1 MANKKLMRAAR
12 AWYDAGML
20 KAVMFDVDGTLGD
33 TLPLC
38 IETYRRIAE
47 EATGRRPEAAEVV
60 RHFGLSDRGVLG
72 ALLGMEPEDPALPVS
87 RMVEIYCALHPAM
100 APAPFAGAVEMLR
113 GVAAAGMRVGVVSGK
128 EAYTAEPT
136 LRFFGLRGLI
146 EWAGYGEP
154 THNAKAERLQEVM
167 RLWNLQPHELV
178 YVGDAPS
185 DITQARAA
193 GVRIVNAAWAPS
205 ATAEEQACLQLHPDF
220 RLTDMAQLLPLLR
233 SL

>member
-1 MANKKLMRAAR
+1 MANKKLKRRAA
-12 AWYDAGML
+12 AWYDACML

-38 IETYRRIAE
+38 IETYRRVAE
-47 EATGRRPEAAEVV
+47 EATGRRPAAAEVV

-72 ALLGMEPEDPALPVS
+72 ALVGMEPDDPALPLG
-87 RMVEIYCALHPAM
+87 RMVEIYRELHPSM
-100 APAPFAGAVEMLR
+100 APEPFPGAVEMLR
-113 GVAAAGMRVGVVSGK
+113 GVKAAGMRVGIISGK
-128 EAYTAEPT
+128 EEYTALPT
-136 LRFFGLRGLI
+136 LEFFRLRGLY
-146 EWAGYGEP
+146 EWAGFGKP

-185 DITQARAA
+185 DITQAHSA
-193 GVRIVNAAWAPS
+193 GVRIVNAAWAP
-205 ATAEEQACLQLHPDF
+205 AAALEERECLALGPDF
-220 RLTDMAQLLPLLR
+220 RITDMALLLPLLR